1 MRDLGGRG
9 GPAAEPLLQFP
20 AGVPHPEAGLLH
32 RSRQPQQPAP
42 VAQMALDLT
51 GDGRHRVGEEGVA
64 AAGVVAVDGLDQSQA
79 GDLGQVVRVL
89 DGDVAVL
96 GGDPAREGH
105 EPADGL
111 LACRPARGP
120 VGQGVHPADEGV
132 DPLGRQFGRRIRRRL
147 RVIGR

>member
-64 AAGVVAVDGLDQSQA
+64 AAWVVAVDGLDQSQA

-96 GGDPAREGH
+96 GGDPAREGY
-105 EPADGL
+105 EPTDGL